1 MERICIYPKDVQI
14 ITGRSERYG
23 RNVLNQIKKKLAKE
37 KHQLVSVEKHQLV
50 SVEEFCLHTGLCISS
65 VKQGLI
71 N

>member
-37 KHQLVSVEKHQLV
+37 KHQLVSVE
-50 SVEEFCLHTGLCISS
+50 EFCLHTGLCISS
-65 VKQGLI
+65 VKQVLI

>member
-14 ITGRSERYG
+14 IIGRSERYG

-37 KHQLVSVEKHQLV
+37 KHQLVSI
-50 SVEEFCLHTGLCISS
+50 VEEFCLHTGLCISS
-65 VKQGLI
+65 VKQVLI